1 MDAPILPLR
10 AAVKPRI
17 WDEELG
23 GTVPLED
30 EIVRIF
36 KSQSARNVVLVG
48 PPGSGKSTALA
59 HLKAVLPEHFP
70 IEMRDRFH
78 PFNTSEPNPGCLR
91 VSTVNS
97 MSVVK
102 LGKDVEVMHLALWSN
117 DERIEYLLA
126 RHPAKCASVMK
137 RLHRHPEVADQGGL
151 PMLWTVV
158 LDTMA
163 EDESLTSPLE
173 ALRRFFFNRLDPTQ
187 LGVARTRAF
196 AAYLQSHKMWRDTT
210 ACLPQD
216 FRLERDQWLQYLS
229 QRALA
234 GWNETAA
241 ALVDFPA
248 SRLVLAADFIAH
260 DLERF
265 EPCGYFA
272 WRLPAHLIEHASML
286 LRRRPALCAHAVALA
301 TGVDPYLHA
310 TAASLLVAADPTW
323 RPPKGKPLNLAGA
336 FLAGAQWN
344 GIRMPDGNFLRADLR
359 GARLGGAHLEAANLK
374 AADASDADFSE
385 ACLQNANLTQSAW
398 ARANLEGCDL
408 KYATAGFAHF
418 RRAILRNAELSQADL
433 MFADLRDAD
442 LRAAK
447 LEGAVLQG
455 AKIAGADFRA
465 ANLKQANLAKLVLRE
480 ANFLGAD
487 FPAANLRGADLQGM
501 ELPNADF
508 CAADL
513 LGADLTG
520 SRMPGANFRGAMLG
534 STGLAGVDWE
544 RADLRGACL
553 ANASFYMGSSRS
565 GLVHSPLACEGSRT
579 GFYTDEFYEQSFKAP
594 EAIRKANLRGA
605 DLRGAKIEDIDFY
618 LVDLRDAKLEPE
630 QRGHLRR
637 CGAILEHKTAPA

>member
-70 IEMRDRFH
+70 IEMYDANVSQRAEV
-78 PFNTSEPNPGCLR
+78 TPGRLR
-91 VSTVNS
+91 ISSRRTEGWNHAFGTEQ
-97 MSVVK
+97 
-102 LGKDVEVMHLALWSN
+102 LTIAPWGY
-117 DERIEYLLA
+117 DEWIEYLLA
-126 RHPAKCASVMK
+126 RHPSVCASVMK
-137 RLHRHPEVADQGGL
+137 RLHEHPEIKALNGL
-151 PMLWTVV
+151 PALWSVV
-158 LDTMA
+158 LDAMA
-163 EDESLTSPLE
+163 EDETLDGPLQALQNYLAKRMTRPQHRRAGTRSLLAYLE
-173 ALRRFFFNRLDPTQ
+173 NGWVLTRSRTCLPGAGNAARETALNRLCSLPCTEIAPEWAQ
-187 LGVARTRAF
+187 L
-196 AAYLQSHKMWRDTT
+196 
-210 ACLPQD
+210 
-216 FRLERDQWLQYLS
+216 ENLS
-229 QRALA
+229 
-234 GWNETAA
+234 
-241 ALVDFPA
+241 A

-265 EPCGYFA
+265 EACDYFL
-272 WRLPAHLIEHASML
+272 WRFPSDLIQQVGIL
-286 LRRRPALCAHAVALA
+286 LRRRPALCAHAVTLA
-301 TGVDPYLHA
+301 TGADPNLHA
-310 TAASLLVAADPTW
+310 TAASFLVAADPTW
-323 RPPKGKPLNLAGA
+323 RPPQGKPLNLAGA
-336 FLAGAQWN
+336 LLAGAQWT
-344 GIRMPDGNFLRADLR
+344 GIRLPDGNFLHADLR
-359 GARLGGAHLEAANLK
+359 GARLDGANLESANLK
-374 AADASDADFSE
+374 AADASGADLSE
-385 ACLQNANLTQSAW
+385 ACLQNADLTQSIW
-398 ARANLEGCDL
+398 ARSNLEGCDL

-442 LRAAK
+442 FRAAK
-447 LEGAVLQG
+447 LQGAVLQG

-534 STGLAGVDWE
+534 NTGLAGVDWE
-544 RADLRGACL
+544 RADLRGACF
-553 ANASFYMGSSRS
+553 ANASFHMGSSRS

-594 EAIRKANLRGA
+594 EAIRKANLRGC

-618 LVDLRDAKLEPE
+618 LVDLRDAKLDPE
-630 QRGHLRR
+630 QRDHLRR
-637 CGAILEHKTAPA
+637 CGAILEHKAAPA